1 MKCVFLPVNGTDA
14 GNVFLIADALGK
26 EPVAYLPGEHGRVLA
41 LVVGDGVDDV
51 GRGYFRFAP
60 ANHARL
66 ETARLVI
73 PKEKEIIFIA
83 IGKKIK

>member
-1 MKCVFLPVNGTDA
+1 MQLPVNGADT
-14 GNVFLIADALGK
+14 GYVLLIADALSK
-26 EPVAYLPGEHGRVLA
+26 KSVAYLPGEHGGILA
-41 LVVGDGVDDV
+41 LVVGDGVHHV

-73 PKEKEIIFIA
+73 PKEKEIIVIA